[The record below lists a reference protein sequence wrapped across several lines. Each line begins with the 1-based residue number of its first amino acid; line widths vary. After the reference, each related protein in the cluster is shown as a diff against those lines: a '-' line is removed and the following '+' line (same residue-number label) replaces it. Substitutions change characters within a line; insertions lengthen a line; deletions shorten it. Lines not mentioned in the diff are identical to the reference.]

1 MAPLTIWHR
10 GQFGTADNL
19 APGQFGT
26 VDNLAPRTIWHRGQ
40 FGTGQFGTRTIWHRG
55 QFGTMCKNG
64 QFGTAENLAPWIFL
78 YFPTQRPK
86 GAQTPSKCHISPNCW
101 QNISNT
107 NIYIYSTDTCSPT
120 QRPEGRTDTL
130 QMSHIPQLLAVY
142 IQYKCIFFKIHIPTS
157 RARRAHK
164 HPPTDIYLPI
174 VGRIYPIPM
183 YNVL

>member
-1 MAPLTIWHR
+1 MDYRTIWHRTIWHR

-19 APGQFGT
+19 AP
-26 VDNLAPRTIWHRGQ
+26 DNLAP
-40 FGTGQFGTRTIWHRG
+40 
-55 QFGTMCKNG
+55 G
-64 QFGTAENLAPWIFL
+64 QFGTADNLAPCVKTDNLAPQKIWHHGFFL

-157 RARRAHK
+157 CARRAHK